1 MTTQNVIGASSA
13 TNWQNLNWKK
23 LKSSVRRLQMRIA
36 KAKRD
41 GRHNKVKCLQ
51 RLLTRSISAKFI
63 AVRRVTS
70 NKGRATPGVDGV
82 IWRSDSN
89 KFNAVIEL
97 KQHGYKASPL
107 RRVYIPKKNG
117 KERPLG
123 IPTMQ
128 DRAMQ
133 ALYLQA
139 LEPVSETIADK
150 HSYGFRPRRSAH
162 DAISQCFNR
171 LKGKQTDTWIL
182 EGDIKGCFDNINHDW
197 LLNNVQ
203 IEKSI
208 LKKWLKSGCIEEG
221 SFKPIA
227 YGTPQGGIISP
238 TLANIALDE
247 MNEAIQESNAN
258 KRPLGFIRYAD
269 DFIVTAPNREVL
281 EQDVVPALQVFL
293 NKRGLSLSKEKT
305 IITHVDKGVDFLGF
319 NIKRYRGKLFIMPSK
334 KALQSVI
341 RLLKKKFNDY
351 LHYTP
356 GALIELINPIIR
368 GWCNYYKR
376 VVSKSIFSKLNE
388 EIWAIQYKWIKKR
401 HPRKSWKWCKNKYFT
416 TIGMNNWCFT
426 GYVYNKAGIKKFNKL
441 IDPSATYIKRHIK
454 IKADATPYD
463 PEYIS
468 YFQKRKEKGNL
479 YSENWLS
486 WSKETALHKA

>member
-23 LKSSVRRLQMRIA
+23 LESSVRRLQMRIA

-171 LKGKQTDTWIL
+171 LKGKQIDTWIL
-182 EGDIKGCFDNINHDW
+182 EGDIKGCFDNIDHDW

-203 IEKSI
+203 IEI
-208 LKKWLKSGCIEEG
+208 
-221 SFKPIA
+221 
-227 YGTPQGGIISP
+227 
-238 TLANIALDE
+238 
-247 MNEAIQESNAN
+247 
-258 KRPLGFIRYAD
+258 
-269 DFIVTAPNREVL
+269 
-281 EQDVVPALQVFL
+281 
-293 NKRGLSLSKEKT
+293 
-305 IITHVDKGVDFLGF
+305 
-319 NIKRYRGKLFIMPSK
+319 
-334 KALQSVI
+334 
-341 RLLKKKFNDY
+341 
-351 LHYTP
+351 
-356 GALIELINPIIR
+356 
-368 GWCNYYKR
+368 
-376 VVSKSIFSKLNE
+376 
-388 EIWAIQYKWIKKR
+388 
-401 HPRKSWKWCKNKYFT
+401 
-416 TIGMNNWCFT
+416 
-426 GYVYNKAGIKKFNKL
+426 
-441 IDPSATYIKRHIK
+441 
-454 IKADATPYD
+454 
-463 PEYIS
+463 
-468 YFQKRKEKGNL
+468 
-479 YSENWLS
+479 
-486 WSKETALHKA
+486 